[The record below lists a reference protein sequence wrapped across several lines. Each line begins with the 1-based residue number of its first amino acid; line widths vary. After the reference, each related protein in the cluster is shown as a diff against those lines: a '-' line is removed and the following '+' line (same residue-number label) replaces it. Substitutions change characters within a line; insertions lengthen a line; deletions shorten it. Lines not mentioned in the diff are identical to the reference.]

1 MLTANLDLG
10 MIGNGSLAA
19 LIDRHGGIVWCCF
32 PSFDGDPIFC
42 SLLSPKQGGGYW
54 RVEVEDFDRAEQFY
68 RRNTAV
74 LVTRLYDLRGGIVE
88 IVDCVPRFKQ
98 YDRIWH
104 PTTLL
109 RQIVPIAGTP
119 RLRIEMQPL
128 HGYGATRPIHTS
140 GSNHIR
146 YIMDDMVLRLTAD
159 LPMPYIEKSLPF
171 LLERPLHFVLSAD
184 ETLTVSAGSYVKDCI
199 ERTENYWWEWVRY
212 LSIPYDWQDA
222 VIRAAITLK
231 LCQSEATG
239 AIIAAVTTSIP
250 EAANSERNWDYRY
263 CWLRDAAFVVR
274 ALNRLGATRSMEE
287 YLSYLFNLTV
297 GDGEIGPVFGITFQ
311 RELLESNAPALSGY
325 RGMGP
330 VRIGNDAWRQ
340 RQNDVY
346 GSVILATAQLFF
358 DHRIERRGIDVFQRL
373 EPLGLT
379 AARLADQTDA
389 GLWEFRS
396 LAQIHTYSAVMCW
409 AACDRLAK
417 IADHLALTERHTFWR
432 EHADKLHSAICTR
445 GTHTEGGHFV
455 AAFDST
461 HLDASLLLLADIGFV
476 AADDPRFIATV
487 DIIGREL
494 RRDSYLFRYIAPDDF
509 GAPETSFSICTFWY
523 IDALASIGRREEALA
538 MFENMLQ
545 RRNSLGLLSEDVDPI
560 TGELWGNFPQ
570 TYSMVGL
577 INSAMR
583 LSRSWDDAF

>member
-1 MLTANLDLG
+1 MLNASLDLG
-10 MIGNGSLAA
+10 MVGNGSIAA
-19 LIDRHGGIVWCCF
+19 LIDKQGTVVWCCF

-42 SLLSPKQGGGYW
+42 HLLSPHTKGGYW
-54 RVEVEDFDRAEQFY
+54 RFELEDFDRAEQFY
-68 RRNTAV
+68 QCNTAV
-74 LVTRLYDLRGGIVE
+74 LVTRLHDRRGGIVE
-88 IVDCVPRFKQ
+88 IHDCAPRFKQ

-109 RQIVPIAGTP
+109 RQVIPIAGAP
-119 RLRIEMQPL
+119 RLTISLEPL
-128 HGYGATRPIHTS
+128 YHYGADQPTRTS

-146 YIMDDMVLRLTAD
+146 YVMDDAVLRLTAD
-159 LPMPYIEKSLPF
+159 LPMPYIEQQLPF
-171 LLERPLHFVLSAD
+171 HLEHPLHFVFGPD
-184 ETLTVSAGSYVKDCI
+184 ETLTVSATTYVKDCL
-199 ERTENYWWEWVRY
+199 ERTQNYWWEWVRY
-212 LSIPYDWQDA
+212 LSIPFDWQDA

-250 EAANSERNWDYRY
+250 EAAHSQRNWDYRY

-287 YLSYLFNLTV
+287 YLSYLFNLTI

-311 RELLESNAPALSGY
+311 RELLESNAGALAGY
-325 RGMGP
+325 REMGP

-358 DHRIERRGIDVFQRL
+358 DHRIERRGVEVFERL
-373 EPLGLT
+373 EPLGYT

-396 LAQIHTYSAVMCW
+396 LSQTHTYSAVMCW

-417 IADHLALTERHTFWR
+417 IAAHLALAEREQFWR
-432 EHADKLHSAICTR
+432 EHADKLHGVICAR
-445 GTHTEGGHFV
+445 GTHPQGGHFV
-455 AAFDST
+455 AAFDNT
-461 HLDASLLLLADIGFV
+461 HLDASLLLLADLGFV
-476 AADDPRFIATV
+476 AADDARFIATV

-523 IDALASIGRREEALA
+523 IDALALIGRRDEALTL
-538 MFENMLQ
+538 FENMLR

-577 INSAMR
+577 INSATR

>member
-19 LIDRHGGIVWCCF
+19 LIDRHGSIVWCCF

-42 SLLSPKQGGGYW
+42 SLLSPEQGGGFW
-54 RVEVEDFDRAEQFY
+54 RVELEDFDHAEQFY

-88 IVDCVPRFKQ
+88 ITDCIPRFKQ

-109 RQIVPIAGTP
+109 RQIVPVAGTP
-119 RLRIEMQPL
+119 RLRIGMEPL
-128 HGYGATRPIHTS
+128 HRYGAARPARTS

-159 LPMPYIEKSLPF
+159 LPMPYIENSLPF

-184 ETLTVSAGSYVKDCI
+184 ETLTVSAASYVKDCM
-199 ERTENYWWEWVRY
+199 ERTQGYWWEWVRY
-212 LSIPYDWQDA
+212 LSIPFDWQDA

-330 VRIGNDAWRQ
+330 VRVGNDAWRQ

-358 DHRIERRGIDVFQRL
+358 DHRIERRGLDVFQRL
-373 EPLGLT
+373 EPLGMT

-417 IADHLALTERHTFWR
+417 IADYLALPERHAFWR

-445 GTHTEGGHFV
+445 GTHPEGGHFV

-461 HLDASLLLLADIGFV
+461 HLDASLLLLADLGFV
-476 AADDPRFIATV
+476 AADDPRFVATV
-487 DIIGREL
+487 DIIGSEL

-538 MFENMLQ
+538 LFENMLQ